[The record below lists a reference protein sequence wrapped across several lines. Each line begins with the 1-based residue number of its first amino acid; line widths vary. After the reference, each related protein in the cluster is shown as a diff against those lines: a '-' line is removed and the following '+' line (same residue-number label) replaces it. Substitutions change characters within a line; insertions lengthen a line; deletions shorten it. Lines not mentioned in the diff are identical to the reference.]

1 MTVILQSLSRSCG
14 SAVQICFEIGYMFY
28 SSALE
33 AHISQSNQLV
43 RNEQLLPP
51 YDRYKQDLAGLQGS
65 SLGFFCVG
73 THHHTAVLWL
83 LNFIARVSFMLKA
96 FTFIFLTSVYFSY
109 IILLVLPAKQSRI
122 IWSSTV

>member
-28 SSALE
+28 SSTLE

-65 SLGFFCVG
+65 SLGFFVWGHITTQPYCG
-73 THHHTAVLWL
+73 
-83 LNFIARVSFMLKA
+83 F
-96 FTFIFLTSVYFSY
+96 
-109 IILLVLPAKQSRI
+109 
-122 IWSSTV
+122 